1 MNSEQKQIRITRYL
15 TLAFLAAA
23 VIMAV
28 MGIQI
33 VKEFLPAVHSSH
45 IAFLDDN
52 AFVIILIIGYGCAA
66 SLIMMLIIMYQFLK
80 RIETGLLFTEEN
92 IKALKNI
99 CICCTSGCLLTLLLG
114 VSYSKW
120 LLLISV
126 AAGFMSH
133 IVRII
138 QHAFARALA
147 MKDELDLTI

>member
-1 MNSEQKQIRITRYL
+1 MNYEQKQIRITRYL
-15 TLAFLAAA
+15 TLIFFIVA

-28 MGIQI
+28 NGMKF
-33 VKEFLPAVHSSH
+33 VREFLPAIHSSH

-52 AFVIILIIGYGCAA
+52 AFIIILVLGYCCAA
-66 SLIMMLIIMYQFLK
+66 SLIAMLFIMYQFLK

-92 IKALKNI
+92 IRALKNI
-99 CICCTSGCLLTLLLG
+99 CTCCISGCVLTLLLG

-120 LLLISV
+120 LLLI
-126 AAGFMSH
+126 AAASGFMSL

-138 QHAFARALA
+138 QHSFARALA